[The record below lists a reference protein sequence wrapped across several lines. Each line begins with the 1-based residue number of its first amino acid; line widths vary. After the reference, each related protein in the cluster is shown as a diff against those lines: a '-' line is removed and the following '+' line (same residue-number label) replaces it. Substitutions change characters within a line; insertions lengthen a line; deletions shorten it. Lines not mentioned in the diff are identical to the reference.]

1 MKTIVRTFSATALA
15 LLLIVAGTPAVAAE
29 GGETALL
36 KPLVAYDPRDC
47 EEHTRQHH
55 DAGTPGE
62 RQRAMEAEL
71 QDYLRLAEQALS
83 FRAQAIQLY
92 RELKTKSEAG
102 EPLSGHDLKRL
113 NEGAVALL
121 AQRSALI
128 EVAEAHECW
137 IYAPA
142 AGGGNPREAAQE
154 AGLRATGI
162 AMSLSAALILYDN
175 YLSAIA
181 PYRQD
186 HEFRRHLNRADKGFD
201 LHAGTLNQ
209 ITMNFASPE
218 NRQRTRL
225 AVEWFE
231 RQAKALDPE
240 PVEHYRYL
248 VRSIEQSPSLQLVRR
263 VSLLRDL
270 GKPLELLGTL
280 TVDSLFAL
288 KNEGTNL
295 TSLLFGNTIGLVE
308 TRRGKLYDR
317 ADVARHVGRQLRA
330 GDILVEKTPF
340 RLTDVFIPGHWGH
353 AAIWVGS
360 EAELRALGIWEHPV
374 VRPHQAAIRKGRG
387 VVEALRSGVE
397 MNTLGHFLNVDDL
410 AVLRHAVPSAEQQA
424 EIVLHTLRQVGKA
437 YDFNFDA
444 ETTHRVFCSKLV
456 YLAYGDLQW
465 PTSRMLGRVT
475 VSPDNIAV
483 RATGDGPLAVVL
495 LYREGEEV
503 TESPRLA
510 MEALLAAERI
520 ALARREQGREQGQ
533 PLVGGDM

>member
-1 MKTIVRTFSATALA
+1 MRHFAAALA
-15 LLLIVAGTPAVAAE
+15 ALLVATPAVADPAQA
-29 GGETALL
+29 TP
-36 KPLVAYDPRDC
+36 KPLVSYDPARC
-47 EEHTRQHH
+47 EAHAREHH
-55 DAGTPGE
+55 AGASFAE
-62 RQRAMEAEL
+62 RQRALEGEL
-71 QDYLRLAEQALS
+71 QDYLRLAEQALA
-83 FRAQAIQLY
+83 FRAEGIRLY
-92 RELKTKSEAG
+92 RELKARSDAG
-102 EPLSGHDLKRL
+102 EPLSGADLKRL
-113 NEGAVALL
+113 NEGAAALL
-121 AQRSALI
+121 AQREALLTI
-128 EVAEAHECW
+128 AEAHECW
-137 IYAPA
+137 IYLPPA
-142 AGGGNPREAAQE
+142 SDGRET
-154 AGLRATGI
+154 GLRAAGV

-175 YLSAIA
+175 YLTAIA
-181 PYRQD
+181 PFRED

-201 LHAGTLNQ
+201 LHAGTLNR

-218 NRQRTRL
+218 NRERTRL
-225 AVEWFE
+225 ALEWFE
-231 RQAKALDPE
+231 RHGRALDPA
-240 PVEHYRYL
+240 PSEHYRYL

-263 VSLLRDL
+263 SSLLREL

-308 TRRGKLYDR
+308 TRRGKLHGR
-317 ADVARHVGRQLRA
+317 AEVARSVGDRLRA
-330 GDILVEKTPF
+330 GDILLEKTPF

-353 AAIWVGS
+353 AAIWVGG

-374 VRPHQAAIRKGRG
+374 VRPHQAAIRDGRG

-397 MNTLGHFLNVDDL
+397 MNTLAHFLNVDDL
-410 AVLRHAVPSAEQQA
+410 AVLREEADDATRRA

-475 VSPDNIAV
+475 VSPDNIAA
-483 RATGDGPLAVVL
+483 RATGDGPLAVVV

-503 TESPRLA
+503 GDAPRQA
-510 MEALLAAERI
+510 MEQLIVAERL
-520 ALARREQGREQGQ
+520 ALARREQAR
-533 PLVGGDM
+533 GGADRDL